1 MNFTVY
7 LSDIYIEQY
16 PLISNARLNVSI
28 TDAIDKPPH
37 KGYSQTCDSDIDF
50 YGEKSISFETMW
62 GEYNTSS
69 SIVFRVTSAN
79 KWKPLTPDQMQ
90 EICEEYEDE
99 IVKML
104 WEFIEEINEDY
115 QID

>member
-16 PLISNARLNVSI
+16 PLITNARVNVAV
-28 TDAIDKPPH
+28 TDVVDTPPY
-37 KGYSQTCDSDIDF
+37 KGSSQTCDSDWD
-50 YGEKSISFETMW
+50 YCGAKSIEFEPVW
-62 GEYNTSS
+62 GEHRIDKQSS
-69 SIVFRVTSAN
+69 AT
-79 KWKPLTPDQMQ
+79 WKPLTPDQMQ

-104 WEFIEEINEDY
+104 WEFLTDINEEMKYD
-115 QID
+115 

>member
-16 PLISNARLNVSI
+16 PLISNARLNLVV
-28 TDAIDKPPH
+28 TDVVDTPPH
-37 KGYSQTCDSDIDF
+37 KGYSQTCDNDWDYFGAKGIDF
-50 YGEKSISFETMW
+50 EPMW
-62 GEYNTSS
+62 GEHKSTPCGS
-69 SIVFRVTSAN
+69 
-79 KWKPLTPDQMQ
+79 WKPLTPDQMQ

-104 WEFIEEINEDY
+104 WEFIEDVNNEY
-115 QID
+115 